1 MKYVDAFT
9 PCSQNRQ
16 SEWHVNHGPD
26 GEPFGTYG
34 NHNLFIPYHPM
45 WWGNNT
51 WDTNCLTQ
59 HELSEFK
66 RQNKLAG
73 WPAPIVNEP
82 FDAYQMDFWSAGTQ
96 YRGTEELL

>member
-9 PCSQNRQ
+9 PCSQKRQ

-73 WPAPIVNEP
+73 WPEPIVSEP

-96 YRGTEELL
+96 YLGTEELL